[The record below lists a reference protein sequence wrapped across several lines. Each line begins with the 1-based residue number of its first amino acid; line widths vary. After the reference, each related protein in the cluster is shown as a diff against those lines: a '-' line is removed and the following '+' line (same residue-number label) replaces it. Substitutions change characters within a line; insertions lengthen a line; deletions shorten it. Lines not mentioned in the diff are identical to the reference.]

1 MFMILIIFIATIF
14 TLSYSVRLIYY
25 IFFNNLGGRTLLNL
39 GEEVGIIIPIR
50 LLLFMTIVAGGW
62 IRGCLFPINFIFLP
76 LIGKIIVITGL
87 SLVFL
92 LRFYILG
99 VKSVKFET
107 LTSWG
112 SYYTGS
118 MWFLPFL
125 TSIFFYTPTLH
136 RI

>member
-1 MFMILIIFIATIF
+1 
-14 TLSYSVRLIYY
+14 
-25 IFFNNLGGRTLLNL
+25 
-39 GEEVGIIIPIR
+39 
-50 LLLFMTIVAGGW
+50 MTIVAGGW

-125 TSIFFYTPTLH
+125 TSIFFIPLLYIGSKVIKSVDQGWVEFMGGQGLIKKSSFFVYTT
-136 RI
+136 RYD